1 MKNLAIIPAR
11 SGSKGLQDKNIRL
24 LNGKPLMAYTIEAAI
39 VSQIFDKVMVSTDSI
54 MYAEVAKEYGAEV
67 PFLRSKRNSDDEA
80 NSWDVVKEVLS
91 MYGAMGENFDS
102 VCLLQP
108 TSPMRTWQDILS
120 AYEIFQEKATVS
132 VVSVCEMSHSP
143 LWCNTLSDECSMEDF
158 IRPEV
163 NIQRQ
168 KLQKYYRLNGA
179 IYMAYVEAL
188 KDDANLY
195 RKGSFAYVMRGDR
208 SIDIDT
214 ELDFLYVE
222 LIMKKQGNYSI

>member
-214 ELDFLYVE
+214 ELDFLYVA